1 MSLNSDL
8 QQMLD
13 ESSRGT
19 GPALQDMPIVD
30 ARASLRDSFIKRGY
44 PLEHPADVEHLEINT
59 ENANFS
65 IDIYRPVNSSEQE
78 LPVLLYFHGGG
89 FVLGDARA
97 YDRQSRAFAY
107 LLKVA
112 VVFVNYRLAP
122 EHRYPAAT
130 NDAREAVNWLA
141 RQGQEYHL
149 NVQKIVACGES
160 AGGNLAVHAALHASS
175 AYPEKDQQVN
185 IIATSL
191 IYPVTD
197 LRPFYQSNLQYP
209 SMQSYG
215 HGYNLDIA
223 ELNWFWQQYLE
234 SDDQAD
240 LADNSLIL
248 HPQLQRL
255 PNTQIFV
262 AQCDP
267 LRDLGIAFA
276 MKLQELDVNTSIDC
290 LPGMLHSFMF
300 HGGICGDAL
309 RHFYKVVEKIDAQFK
324 PG

>member
-1 MSLNSDL
+1 MSLKPEL

-13 ESSRGT
+13 ENSQGT
-19 GPALQDMPIVD
+19 GPALQDMSVVD
-30 ARASLRDSFIKRGY
+30 ARTALRDSFIKRGY
-44 PLEHPADVEHLEINT
+44 PLEHPVDIEHLEISA
-59 ENANFS
+59 ENADFS
-65 IDIYRPVNSSEQE
+65 IDIYRPINSAEQE

-89 FVLGDARA
+89 FVLGDAQA

-130 NDAREAVNWLA
+130 NDTREAVNWLA
-141 RQGQEYHL
+141 SHGKDYNL
-149 NVQKIVACGES
+149 DVQKIVSCGES
-160 AGGNLAVHAALHASS
+160 AGGNLAVHAALHAK
-175 AYPEKDQQVN
+175 ALNAENDLRVD

-209 SMQSYG
+209 SMQNYG
-215 HGYNLDIA
+215 QGHNLDIA
-223 ELNWFWQQYLE
+223 ELNWFWQQYLDSPE
-234 SDDQAD
+234 QAI

-248 HPQLQRL
+248 HPQLHSL
-255 PNTQIFV
+255 PHTQIFV

-276 MKLQELDVNTSIDC
+276 LKLQEQDVDASIDC
-290 LPGMLHSFMF
+290 LSGMLHSFMF
-300 HGGICGDAL
+300 HGGVCPDAL
-309 RHFYKVVEKIDAQFK
+309 RHFYKIIEKIDQQFRA
-324 PG
+324 

>member
-1 MSLNSDL
+1 MSLNPDL
-8 QQMLD
+8 QQML
-13 ESSRGT
+13 EENSRAK
-19 GPALQDMPIVD
+19 GPALQNMPIEE
-30 ARASLRDSFIKRGY
+30 ARAALRDSFIKRGY
-44 PLEHPADVEHLEINT
+44 PLEHPADIEHFEIST
-59 ENANFS
+59 DSANFS
-65 IDIYRPVNSSEQE
+65 IDIYRPINSRDTA

-89 FVLGDARA
+89 FVLGDAQA
-97 YDRQSRAFAY
+97 YDRQSRALAY

-130 NDAREAVNWLA
+130 NDAREVVNWLA
-141 RQGQEYHL
+141 KHGKDNNL
-149 NVQKIVACGES
+149 NVQKIIACGES
-160 AGGNLAVHAALHASS
+160 AGGNLAVHAALHSS
-175 AYPEKDQQVN
+175 SVNTGKDNKLN
-185 IIATSL
+185 IIATTL

-197 LRPFYQSNLQYP
+197 LRPFYQPNMHYP
-209 SMQSYG
+209 SMQSYAN
-215 HGYNLDIA
+215 GYNLDIA

-234 SDDQAD
+234 REEQAE

-248 HPQLQRL
+248 HPQLQHL

-300 HGGICGDAL
+300 HGGVCGDAL
-309 RHFYKVVEKIDAQFK
+309 RHFYKVIEKIDAQFHSC
-324 PG
+324 

>member
-1 MSLNSDL
+1 MSLNPDL
-8 QQMLD
+8 QQMLNQN
-13 ESSRGT
+13 T
-19 GPALQDMPIVD
+19 QAAGPALQDMPLVD
-30 ARASLRDSFIKRGY
+30 ARAALRQSFIQRGY
-44 PLEHPADVEHLEINT
+44 PLEHPATIEYLEIST
-59 ENANFS
+59 GNANFS
-65 IDIYRPVNSSEQE
+65 IDIYRPINSSETA

-89 FVLGDARA
+89 FVLGDAQA

-130 NDAREAVNWLA
+130 NDAKEAFNWLA
-141 RQGQEYHL
+141 SHGSDYNLDPQS
-149 NVQKIVACGES
+149 VVACGES
-160 AGGNLAVHAALHASS
+160 AGGNLAVHAALHAK
-175 AYPEKDQQVN
+175 ALNAKKNRKLN

-209 SMQSYG
+209 SMQNYG
-215 HGYNLDIA
+215 SGYNLDIA

-234 SDDQAD
+234 SDDQAN

-248 HPQLQRL
+248 HPQLQCL
-255 PNTQIFV
+255 PNTHIFV

-276 MKLQELDVNTSIDC
+276 MKLQELDVNTTIDC

-300 HGGICGDAL
+300 HGGICADAL
-309 RHFYKVVEKIDAQFK
+309 RHFYKVIEIIDGQFRSH
-324 PG
+324 